1 MTRRR
6 RSDRRDDDSRTGPS
20 DRIRARRADDPGY
33 RQPAA
38 ELPSEVTIPVSAV
51 DDFERDLQN
60 VADDLD
66 DWSIKLHDQFRELC
80 MTVMKFAGFLDYE
93 VTVRKRTAE

>member
-1 MTRRR
+1 MTTAERVRQ
-6 RSDRRDDDSRTGPS
+6 
-20 DRIRARRADDPGY
+20 IGY
-33 RQPAA
+33 GLGGLTIPDTDNPAA

>member
-1 MTRRR
+1 MIGEMTMAERVRQ
-6 RSDRRDDDSRTGPS
+6 
-20 DRIRARRADDPGY
+20 IGY
-33 RQPAA
+33 GLGGLTIPDTHDPAA
-38 ELPSEVTIPVSAV
+38 EMPSEFTVPVSAV

-60 VADDLD
+60 VANDLD

-93 VTVRKRTAE
+93 VTVRKRTTE